1 MAMKETIIKKL
12 QQATCDKTE
21 LNKKVVKR
29 PLKTAEKRIQR
40 NRRRYIM
47 AMKLTSGN
55 FETEV
60 YQSEIPVL
68 VDFYADWCGPCKAMA
83 PVVETLADEYA
94 GKAKVGKMNTDE
106 NQDIAMEYGI
116 MSIPTFLVFKG
127 GKVVNKMIG
136 MQDKRNLVAAIE
148 EAL

>member
-1 MAMKETIIKKL
+1 
-12 QQATCDKTE
+12 
-21 LNKKVVKR
+21 
-29 PLKTAEKRIQR
+29 
-40 NRRRYIM
+40 M
-47 AMKLTSGN
+47 AMKLTGSN

-83 PVVETLADEYA
+83 PVVETLAEEYQ
-94 GKAKVGKMNTDE
+94 GKAKIGKINTDE

-127 GKVVNKMIG
+127 GKVVKKMIG
-136 MQDKRNLVAAIE
+136 MQDKRTLVAAIE
-148 EAL
+148 EVL

>member
-1 MAMKETIIKKL
+1 
-12 QQATCDKTE
+12 
-21 LNKKVVKR
+21 
-29 PLKTAEKRIQR
+29 
-40 NRRRYIM
+40 M

-55 FETEV
+55 VETEV

>member
-1 MAMKETIIKKL
+1 
-12 QQATCDKTE
+12 
-21 LNKKVVKR
+21 
-29 PLKTAEKRIQR
+29 
-40 NRRRYIM
+40 M
-47 AMKLTSGN
+47 AMKLTSSN

-83 PVVETLADEYA
+83 PVVETLAEEYE
-94 GKAKVGKMNTDE
+94 GKAKVGKINTDE

-127 GKVVNKMIG
+127 GKVVKKMIG

>member
-1 MAMKETIIKKL
+1 
-12 QQATCDKTE
+12 
-21 LNKKVVKR
+21 
-29 PLKTAEKRIQR
+29 
-40 NRRRYIM
+40 M

>member
-1 MAMKETIIKKL
+1 MIKEEEHMEYKF
-12 QQATCDKTE
+12 
-21 LNKKVVKR
+21 
-29 PLKTAEKRIQR
+29 
-40 NRRRYIM
+40 
-47 AMKLTSGN
+47 TSEN
-55 FETEV
+55 FESEV
-60 YQSEIPVL
+60 LNAEVPVL

-83 PVVETLADEYA
+83 PVVETLAEEYE
-94 GKAKVGKMNTDE
+94 GKVKVGKINTDE

-127 GKVVNKMIG
+127 GKVEKKLIG

>member
-1 MAMKETIIKKL
+1 
-12 QQATCDKTE
+12 
-21 LNKKVVKR
+21 
-29 PLKTAEKRIQR
+29 
-40 NRRRYIM
+40 M

-68 VDFYADWCGPCKAMA
+68 VDFYADRCGPCKAMA

>member
-1 MAMKETIIKKL
+1 
-12 QQATCDKTE
+12 
-21 LNKKVVKR
+21 
-29 PLKTAEKRIQR
+29 
-40 NRRRYIM
+40 M

-83 PVVETLADEYA
+83 PVVDALAQEYE
-94 GKAKVGKMNTDE
+94 GKAKVGKINTDD
-106 NQDIAMEYGI
+106 NQDVAMEYGV
-116 MSIPTFLVFKG
+116 MSIPTFIVFKG
-127 GKVVNKMIG
+127 GKAVKKMVG
-136 MQDKRNLVAAIE
+136 MQDKRMLVAAVE

>member
-1 MAMKETIIKKL
+1 
-12 QQATCDKTE
+12 
-21 LNKKVVKR
+21 
-29 PLKTAEKRIQR
+29 
-40 NRRRYIM
+40 M

-94 GKAKVGKMNTDE
+94 GKAKVAKMNTDE

>member
-1 MAMKETIIKKL
+1 
-12 QQATCDKTE
+12 
-21 LNKKVVKR
+21 
-29 PLKTAEKRIQR
+29 
-40 NRRRYIM
+40 M

-116 MSIPTFLVFKG
+116 MSITTFLAIKG